1 MPFHDRSAQG
11 TTPALNAHLQ
21 AIGKSKIKALQ
32 KGDKQNGIY
41 RNFYKSITSS
51 ASFLRSQ

>member
-21 AIGKSKIKALQ
+21 TIGKSKIKALQ